1 MKAKR
6 IIYLTVGILFV
17 LLNLLTDIMELSEKN
32 YSGDNPS
39 YSLGYFIGSHIFLFF
54 GLVLLRL
61 AYKQHKKIKIEM
73 QNREL
78 NNQIDS
84 IGKI

>member
-6 IIYLTVGILFV
+6 IIYLTAGILFV

-39 YSLGYFIGSHIFLFF
+39 YSLGYFIGSHIFLLT

-61 AYKQHKKIKIEM
+61 AYRQHKKIKIEM
-73 QNREL
+73 QNREV